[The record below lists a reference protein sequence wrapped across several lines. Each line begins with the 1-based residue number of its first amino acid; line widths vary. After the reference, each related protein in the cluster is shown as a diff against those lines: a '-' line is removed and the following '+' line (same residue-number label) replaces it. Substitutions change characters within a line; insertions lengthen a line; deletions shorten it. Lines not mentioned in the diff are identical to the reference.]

1 MRALVTGGGG
11 FLGGAIIDKI
21 LERGWE
27 VRSIARSDYPHLK
40 SKGVATW
47 QGDLAESTVL
57 AEAMEGC
64 DVVFHVAA
72 KAGVW
77 GNYYAYYRSN
87 VVATKNILDTCH
99 NTGVQRIVY
108 TSTPSVVFAGKDES
122 GTDESSG
129 YPESF
134 LCHYAQTKAQA
145 EQMVLE
151 ANSNQLGVVALRP
164 HLIWGPGDPHL
175 VPRVLE
181 RARKGKLRLVGSGD
195 NRVDSVYIDNAAEAH
210 VLAAEH
216 LNPQAPC
223 AGKAYFI
230 TNGEPMPMRELLN
243 KILAAGNLPPV
254 TRSIPPG
261 IAYAVGAVL
270 EGVYTLLRKQDEPI
284 MTRFVARQL
293 STEHWFDIQAAR
305 NDFNYNPAITIEE
318 GMRFLKESLNR

>member
-27 VRSIARSDYPHLK
+27 VRSIARNDYPHLK

-47 QGDLAESTVL
+47 QGDLAEDTAL
-57 AEAMEGC
+57 AEAIEGC
-64 DVVFHVAA
+64 GVVFHVAA

-77 GNYYAYYRSN
+77 GSYDAYYRSN
-87 VVATKNILDTCH
+87 VVATENILTACC
-99 NTGVQRIVY
+99 NAGVQRMVY

-122 GTDESSG
+122 GTDESAK
-129 YPESF
+129 YPATF
-134 LCHYAQTKAQA
+134 LCHYAKTKAQA
-145 EQMVLE
+145 EQMVLD
-151 ANSNQLGVVALRP
+151 ANSAQLGVVALRP
-164 HLIWGPGDPHL
+164 HLIWGSGDPHL
-175 VPRVLE
+175 VPRILE

-195 NRVDSVYIDNAAEAH
+195 NRVDSIYIDNAADAH

-230 TNGEPMPMRELLN
+230 TNGEPLPMRELLN

-254 TRSIPPG
+254 TRSISPG
-261 IAYAVGAVL
+261 VAYAVGAAL
-270 EGVYTLLRKQDEPI
+270 EGVYTLLRKQEEPI

-293 STEHWFDIQAAR
+293 STEHWFNIQAAK
-305 NDFNYNPAITIEE
+305 NDFNYNPAITIDE
-318 GMRFLKESLNR
+318 GMQFLKESLN